1 MQSDTSSTNNVT
13 YSTENNQIAQPAK
26 SIKPRSAHLVIDD
39 SDESDC
45 GDRESCDGGGS
56 GIEDSGEDG
65 LSALERFLA
74 AWGLED
80 HGHM

>member
-1 MQSDTSSTNNVT
+1 MQNV
-13 YSTENNQIAQPAK
+13 AQQPLPPPAK
-26 SIKPRSAHLVIDD
+26 SIKPRTGNLVIDD

-45 GDRESCDGGGS
+45 GGEESFDGGGS
-56 GIEDSGEDG
+56 DADEPGEDG